1 MGKHEPQNPPVDDP
15 MDDLAAATGPAET
28 PLGPRRAAKRS
39 RRKRAMI
46 VASAAGLTLVVGGGA
61 ATAVIVSGA
70 DPGDATSTVTI
81 PQAQPDPLVAAEG
94 DTERDPELLERAE
107 QARAQ
112 ATTSQSAS
120 GPAIREEPDP
130 EPETQSTESTDTGG
144 SDTSASSGGGQGTGE
159 GGTCQASFYGDGFHG
174 ATTANGETFDTYGM
188 TAAHKTLPFDTMVRV
203 TNPSNGKSVTV
214 RINDRGPYISGRCL
228 DLSTAA
234 FDEIIGTGAG
244 VGTVDW
250 EVVG

>member
-61 ATAVIVSGA
+61 ATAVIVSGG

>member
-70 DPGDATSTVTI
+70 DPGDATNTVTI

>member
-1 MGKHEPQNPPVDDP
+1 

-70 DPGDATSTVTI
+70 NPGDATSTVTI

>member
-70 DPGDATSTVTI
+70 DPGDATNTVTI

-120 GPAIREEPDP
+120 GPAILEEPDP

-214 RINDRGPYISGRCL
+214 RINDRGPYVSGRCL

-234 FDEIIGTGAG
+234 FDEIIGTGAC